1 MSQKEMSFLDH
12 LEELRWRVLKSLI
25 AVTVFAVPCGI
36 FWQKIFD
43 LVMIYPLR
51 YADPKPKLIFTAPAE
66 AVVLSIKIAV
76 FGGILLAAPVLFYQ
90 LWRFIAPGLYKRE
103 RKIILPAV
111 FFSTLSFLVGVA
123 FSYLMIPHVVQFL
136 SQFAAGRMDPLFR
149 TNEYLGFLIKLSL
162 SFGIVF
168 ELPIISFVFTKLG
181 IVTPRLLWQKLRYA
195 VVVMFILAA
204 LLTPPD
210 IVSQLFLALPLL
222 LLYGVSILVSFLALE
237 RKKV

>member
-1 MSQKEMSFLDH
+1 MSFLDH